1 MEQATGGGGSP
12 SHHQRRNQRQQRQA
26 ASRQQHPPPPHLE
39 CPRCDSSNTKF
50 CYYNN
55 YSLSQPR
62 YFCKACRRYW
72 THGGTLRNVPIGGG
86 CRRNK
91 RPSKTPSS
99 TSLSR
104 TDQMARTKNPTAVI
118 SGQPPVMPSMGSSFY
133 GDGGGFMPPFAAM
146 QSLSAGGG
154 NQGATV
160 NLGGGGGQFGANMT
174 LLQAM
179 AIQSLKSPVAA
190 NQFQPLGN
198 LFPAQQRSINPPI
211 RPWTQNLN
219 TAGGA
224 GSSAVGSSFWNCT
237 TIGEGGGGDQVGPS
251 FSAANQWSN
260 ESHPGFNPSHQ

>member
-1 MEQATGGGGSP
+1 MEQATDGGSP
-12 SHHQRRNQRQQRQA
+12 AHNQKRNQKQRPQA
-26 ASRQQHPPPPHLE
+26 ASRQQIPPPPHLI
-39 CPRCDSSNTKF
+39 CPRCDSPNTKF

-104 TDQMARTKNPTAVI
+104 TDQAGRVKNPTDVI
-118 SGQPPVMPSMGSSFY
+118 LGQPPRPLQPVMPSTGSSFY
-133 GDGGGFMPPFAAM
+133 GDGGGFLPSFTAI

-154 NQGATV
+154 NQG
-160 NLGGGGGQFGANMT
+160 GQFGANMG
-174 LLQAM
+174 LLHAM
-179 AIQSLKSPVAA
+179 TIQSLKSPVAG

-198 LFPAQQRSINPPI
+198 LFPAQQSSINPPI
-211 RPWTQNLN
+211 RAWTQNLN
-219 TAGGA
+219 TEGGA
-224 GSSAVGSSFWNCT
+224 GSSAIGSSFWNYT
-237 TIGEGGGGDQVGPS
+237 TIGGGGGGDQAGSS
-251 FSAANQWSN
+251 FSAPNQWSN
-260 ESHPGFNPSHQ
+260 DSHPGFNPSHQ